1 MRSFTIVLLTLSL
14 IFVISCAPAVAK
26 QEDDPWL
33 WLNEISGLVQFA
45 REIGKTTAE
54 LTLSDTLKFDKWK
67 APEST
72 QSTLGILVIP
82 DQPSLDKPPC
92 KFKGS

>member
-1 MRSFTIVLLTLSL
+1 MKSFTTVFLTLVL
-14 IFVISCAPAVAK
+14 IFVISSTSGAAK

-54 LTLSDTLKFDKWK
+54 LTLSDTLKFNKWK
-67 APEST
+67 APESP
-72 QSTLGILVIP
+72 QSTLAML
-82 DQPSLDKPPC
+82 
-92 KFKGS
+92 